1 MLELRLFDEVEK
13 LASELA
19 LRTLVF
25 ASKEAKLGADD
36 PENDY
41 TMLGFTAVE
50 DLLQEKVNETLTA
63 FINAGVNVWMLTGDK
78 GATAK

>member
-25 ASKEAKLGADD
+25 ASKEAKLGAED

-50 DLLQEKVNETLTA
+50 DLL
-63 FINAGVNVWMLTGDK
+63 
-78 GATAK
+78 